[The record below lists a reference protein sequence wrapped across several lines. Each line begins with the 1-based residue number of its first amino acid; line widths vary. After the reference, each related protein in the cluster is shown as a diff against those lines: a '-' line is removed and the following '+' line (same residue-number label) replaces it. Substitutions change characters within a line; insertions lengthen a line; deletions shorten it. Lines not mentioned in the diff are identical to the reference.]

1 MLFPVVFYPTL
12 SIFPMKYL
20 LLSLLV
26 MSASVS
32 GSGTDKQIIQPRKAP
47 ALPYPFSPGVVSN
60 GLLFVSGTLGT
71 DPQTGKL
78 VAGGIEAETTQ
89 VIQNVKSVLE
99 DAGTSLNDVVSV
111 TVYLSNMDDFPKMN
125 AIYKTF
131 FTEGAYPARTT
142 VGVAKL
148 VYGAAVEITMTAAMP
163 SRRNSPSYV
172 FSNLNW

>member
-1 MLFPVVFYPTL
+1 MLFPVIFYSTL
-12 SIFPMKYL
+12 SSPSMKYL
-20 LLSLLV
+20 LLSMLI
-26 MSASVS
+26 MSASASVLAQN
-32 GSGTDKQIIQPRKAP
+32 KQIIQARKAP
-47 ALPYPFSPGVVSN
+47 SLPYPFSPGVVSN
-60 GLLFVSGTLGT
+60 GLLFVSGQVGT

-78 VAGGIEAETTQ
+78 VAGGIEAETAQT
-89 VIQNVKSVLE
+89 VQNIKSVLE

-125 AIYKTF
+125 AVYKTF

-163 SRRNSPSYV
+163 TPKR
-172 FSNLNW
+172 

>member
-1 MLFPVVFYPTL
+1 
-12 SIFPMKYL
+12 MKYI

-26 MSASVS
+26 ISTSVS
-32 GSGTDKQIIQPRKAP
+32 VLGQAKQIIQPRKAP
-47 ALPYPFSPGVVSN
+47 ATPYPFSPGVVSN

-78 VAGGIEAETTQ
+78 VTGGIEAETAQT
-89 VIQNVKSVLE
+89 VQNIKNVLE
-99 DAGTSLNDVVSV
+99 DAGASLDDVVSV

-125 AIYKTF
+125 AVYKTF

-163 SRRNSPSYV
+163 TQKK
-172 FSNLNW
+172 